1 MRFVYYGAAV
11 LLYVAALP
19 FLVFLCFKSK
29 YTFSIPARFFLKNN
43 APFEPNARMWFH
55 ACSLGEVRSLKPL
68 VETFA
73 PSDVRISVMTQTGFR
88 EAALLHT
95 AVRYLPFEIFLPFWT
110 RSQDVLVVME
120 AELWPLLFISAKAK
134 GIRTV
139 LLNARISDH
148 SYASYTKFAWFYR
161 WIFRYVDT
169 VLAQSEED
177 KERLAFLGA
186 KRISVVGNIKQ
197 YQRYGVTKVYDKPKN
212 KRLIV
217 IASTHEKEEALIL
230 EHIAIKENDTIVVV
244 PRHPERF
251 EKIRRWLASYATEHR
266 RSFDS
271 LSHSESLDSDLIL
284 CDQMGRLIDLYAV
297 ADVVILGGSFVEGV
311 GGHNPLEPAF
321 FGVKLISG
329 ASIFNQKVLFEA
341 VENAKIVAID
351 ALYDVFEHIDE
362 VRPSF
367 ITPKDAI
374 EPLLEKIRGTDHDR

>member
-1 MRFVYYGAAV
+1 LRFVYYGAAV

-19 FLVFLCFKSK
+19 FLVYLCFKSK

-43 APFEPNARMWFH
+43 ASFEPNARMWLQPR
-55 ACSLGEVRSLKPL
+55 SLGEVRSLKPL

-73 PSDVRISVMTQTGFR
+73 PSDVRISVMTQTGFC
-88 EAALLHT
+88 EASSLHT
-95 AVRYLPFEIFLPFWT
+95 AVRYLPFEIFLPFWI

-120 AELWPLLFISAKAK
+120 AEIWPFLFISSKAK

-148 SYASYTKFAWFYR
+148 SYASYAKFAWFYR
-161 WIFRYVDT
+161 WIFRYVDA

-197 YQRYGVTKVYDKPKN
+197 YQRYSITKAYDKPKG

-217 IASTHEKEEALIL
+217 VASTHEKEEALIL
-230 EHIAIKENDTIVVV
+230 EHIAIKENDTVVVV

-251 EKIRRWLASYATEHR
+251 EKIERWLASYATEHR
-266 RSFDS
+266 RSFDC
-271 LSHSESLDSDLIL
+271 LSRSENLETDLIL

-362 VRPSF
+362 VRPSS